1 MINPAQ
7 FNEVLGRA
15 SDQQLMALLKRPDK
29 IPSQFVV
36 SEINRRQ
43 AVRQA
48 AQAQQRQQAIAQE
61 QQRAAQSMNTQMR
74 APRMQNP
81 NNMRQSMPQ
90 PVGMSNGGIPPVK
103 SIGDFATFAEYKN
116 YMDARAEA
124 IRQQNAASDIAI
136 ADSGMT
142 GIDTAPTYLS
152 AAEEAALADSGMTE
166 IDEGIKEPFFQ
177 FGGVNPGAVFSDGSP
192 ADIPKALAA
201 GLKKVGSYKGT
212 ERNPSF
218 PNAATI
224 NPRDTEGAFAA
235 GLKKAASYKG
245 VDRNPSIYELRAAQA
260 EDAALNKSYAGIK
273 NFDFGPMSN
282 APVGPQNIDASGVKK
297 EPVGYPGTFE
307 GVDFGNITIKDG
319 KAEVKPTGDKQTDEA
334 IRAAGDASIADAQNA
349 LKPDNNAG
357 VRGDDAN
364 KNTGTNT
371 GTTTDTSGIKSVSS
385 IVENRDN
392 NPLSIGDLAKTGV
405 AAAQDAEVKVEPGV
419 FKSESLLGIFN
430 KQNENVEILND
441 AANAAKMKANDAQRE
456 RIESLGKTLNEL
468 HDTQSKLLEL
478 YDKTAM
484 TPENRI
490 FTAMI
495 DAGIALAGSK
505 EANFLQA
512 VSEASKTGVESFNNL
527 TDEAKKNLFDKY
539 SASVDLA
546 KSRVNIES
554 QLNQAISAV
563 EQSEAQVLSDMAQQ
577 KADSLARNIEVAS
590 KEGTLAQG
598 EASTQIA
605 AAGAKT
611 NRMQAHIAGVNTLIN
626 GARADIETQLS
637 AERNA
642 ISAATADNQVWVQ
655 MRELENADERLD
667 LAAEE
672 LGIKREQ
679 LNVDRLYKYIS
690 TKLDERRIDVQEK
703 VADKKP
709 DSVAKLEWM
718 LGHFGKD
725 GLLKILGPSTTGA
738 VTDDDIARMATSM
751 ATASSAA
758 MDDIIGADG
767 QVIKDPDMEDYV
779 TYYTGMLKGIY
790 QGGGGQTSGN
800 TRVFNEDSGKVE

>member
-81 NNMRQSMPQ
+81 NNMRQPMPQ
-90 PVGMSNGGIPPVK
+90 PVGMSNGGIPPVR
-103 SIGDFATFAEYKN
+103 SVGDFAIFGDRAFAEYKN

-142 GIDTAPTYLS
+142 GVDTAPTYLS

-166 IDEGIKEPFFQ
+166 IDGGIKEPFFQ
-177 FGGVNPGAVFSDGSP
+177 FGGVNPGAAFTDGSP
-192 ADIPKALAA
+192 ADI
-201 GLKKVGSYKGT
+201 V
-212 ERNPSF
+212 R
-218 PNAATI
+218 
-224 NPRDTEGAFAA
+224 
-235 GLKKAASYKG
+235 AASLLAPQQSSSTGGRNVQKRADVVIPEAVPIGARGDRNRRRKG
-245 VDRNPSIYELRAAQA
+245 VETVEAQNIA
-260 EDAALNKSYAGIK
+260 QDAALNKSYAGIK
-273 NFDFGPMSN
+273 NFDLGPMSN

-334 IRAAGDASIADAQNA
+334 MRAAGDASLADAQNA

-357 VRGDDAN
+357 VRGDDAK
-364 KNTGTNT
+364 KNTGANT

-385 IVENRDN
+385 IVEDRDN
-392 NPLSIGDLAKTGV
+392 NPLSISDMAQAGV
-405 AAAQDAEVKVEPGV
+405 AAAGDAEVKVEPGT
-419 FKSESLLGIFN
+419 FKTESLLGIFN
-430 KQNENVEILND
+430 KQNENVQILND

-590 KEGTLAQG
+590 KEGQLAQG
-598 EASTQIA
+598 EAATQIA
-605 AAGAKT
+605 AAGAT
-611 NRMQAHIAGVNTLIN
+611 TDRMQAHISGVNTLIN
-626 GARADIETQLS
+626 GARADIDTMLS

-655 MRELENADERLD
+655 MRELENADERLN

-679 LNVDRLYKYIS
+679 LTVDRLYKYIS

-767 QVIKDPDMEDYV
+767 QVIENPDMEDYV

-790 QGGGGQTSGN
+790 QGGGGQASGN
-800 TRVFNEDSGKVE
+800 TRVFNEETGKAE